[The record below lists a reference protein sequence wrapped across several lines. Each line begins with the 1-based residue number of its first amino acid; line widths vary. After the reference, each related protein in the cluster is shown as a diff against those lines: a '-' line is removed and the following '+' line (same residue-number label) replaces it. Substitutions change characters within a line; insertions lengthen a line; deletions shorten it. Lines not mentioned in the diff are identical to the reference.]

1 MNKLDKVKDFC
12 IRHKYDLIAYGTG
25 AAIIGLMYGGIYIY
39 TKGLV
44 NGAELTYN
52 TIEEVIKKQDPEMW
66 SKVIKVLDDFGKN
79 VA

>member
-1 MNKLDKVKDFC
+1 MNKIDKIKGFC
-12 IRHKYDLIAYGTG
+12 IRHKYDFIAYGTG

-52 TIEEVIKKQDPEMW
+52 TFEEIIKKQDPETW
-66 SKVIKVLDDFGKN
+66 SKVTKIITDFGEN

>member
-1 MNKLDKVKDFC
+1 MNKIDKIKGFC
-12 IRHKYDLIAYGTG
+12 IRHKYDFIAYGTG

-44 NGAELTYN
+44 NGAALTYN
-52 TIEEVIKKQDPEMW
+52 TIEEVVKRQDPETW
-66 SKVIKVLDDFGKN
+66 SKVTKIITDFGEN